1 MYYDVVPLW
10 SQKAK
15 VHIDRCVLTFI
26 TNRIRGETILL
37 RFALKNV
44 FRKKSIAILSS
55 LGIGFGLMLQF
66 VLGGFSAGVT
76 ASVESNFQAA
86 LGRIEITE
94 YGEIGATSELPR
106 DVLDVLLSAD
116 FADDIQSYNVK
127 TELAPKFTLPYFSQ
141 LPNSGDSIVI
151 IGVNQ
156 TLDVTMDGATANIIN
171 GTSFRLGEDEII
183 LDSRLYGLA
192 TGFSK
197 DIGSTFPVYINVT
210 VEYNMTVVGNY
221 DQPDNGAPSFVPRKY
236 FAYTS
241 IETAWKL
248 LQLEGDLSGAGYFTQ
263 IDLQFPPVSNNATAG
278 YIEEIKALSDAN
290 AFGGVFIEAFSL
302 GAFQE
307 SIGDTLGILSTF
319 TSVIGFITLLAG
331 GMAIIVSQ
339 LNSVT
344 ARMKEFAILKSTGW
358 KNSHIF
364 KNVVYE
370 STILGGVGA
379 IIGLVLGF
387 LLIGFIG
394 SAGGIFGTGSGEVIV
409 TIELVIQLVA
419 FALGIG
425 IIGGLY
431 PAAKAAGVR
440 PVKVL
445 KGE

>member
-26 TNRIRGETILL
+26 TNRIRGETTLL

-278 YIEEIKALSDAN
+278 YIEEIKAADVPGWALCIAAS
-290 AFGGVFIEAFSL
+290 FSL
-302 GAFQE
+302 TIIRSGVALSSAMRKETSRRFKKGFKTVLVM
-307 SIGDTLGILSTF
+307 SIFMARSLPALILYS
-319 TSVIGFITLLAG
+319 
-331 GMAIIVSQ
+331 
-339 LNSVT
+339 N
-344 ARMKEFAILKSTGW
+344 KKNIL
-358 KNSHIF
+358 
-364 KNVVYE
+364 
-370 STILGGVGA
+370 
-379 IIGLVLGF
+379 
-387 LLIGFIG
+387 
-394 SAGGIFGTGSGEVIV
+394 
-409 TIELVIQLVA
+409 IQIKFV
-419 FALGIG
+419 
-425 IIGGLY
+425 
-431 PAAKAAGVR
+431 
-440 PVKVL
+440 
-445 KGE
+445 